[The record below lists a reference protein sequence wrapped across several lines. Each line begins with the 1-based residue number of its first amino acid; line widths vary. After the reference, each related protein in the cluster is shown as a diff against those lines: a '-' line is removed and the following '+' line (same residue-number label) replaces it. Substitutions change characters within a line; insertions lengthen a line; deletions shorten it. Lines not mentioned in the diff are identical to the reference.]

1 MSLNRSTAIPA
12 HVEALSRAVIETWQ
26 QQLCVAEAG
35 PCATSFA
42 ELEPI
47 PARGVQLTELM
58 HVCGADD
65 PWPSGTCFP
74 DLDAAA

>member
-1 MSLNRSTAIPA
+1 MSLNLSTVVPA
-12 HVEALSRAVIETWQ
+12 HTEALSRAVIETWQ

-42 ELEPI
+42 ELDPVLV
-47 PARGVQLTELM
+47 RDVQLTELM
-58 HVCGADD
+58 RVCGCDD